1 MLYKK
6 GISCDLT
13 CVITTCIE
21 QILNEIESEVGEPD
35 YKVSAE
41 YWRQQFMK
49 VGNILFP
56 ETDPTIYEVLEEVK
70 KLKSPQPI
78 RGEEKPDEEI
88 VFWMSEDEL
97 YYTIGLQNE
106 ARTVTIPIHTFPL
119 HSNDIPIKIK
129 VTSKEAL
136 SAEFTAKYPDWDKFL

>member
-1 MLYKK
+1 MTYAELIRLAEEWCKEKTGGQQLNDSYT
-6 GISCDLT
+6 SCRNAAYRELLT
-13 CVITTCIE
+13 
-21 QILNEIESEVGEPD
+21 
-35 YKVSAE
+35 Y
-41 YWRQQFMK
+41 
-49 VGNILFP
+49 
-56 ETDPTIYEVLEEVK
+56 
-70 KLKSPQPI
+70 LKSLPVG
-78 RGEEKPDEEI
+78 GEEKPDEEI

-136 SAEFTAKYPDWDKFL
+136 SAEFTAKHPDWDKFL